1 MRSILFT
8 VVSFFVVL
16 IILNTGYYKEWVQ
29 VRPSQYWDD
38 FLQEKDDTNSL
49 EDIRKAR
56 YGAPYIISTRIRDLM
71 KKNKISDGVIL
82 LEPNSYYRDSLHM
95 TLRMPE
101 PSVLYYYTGLKAVWM
116 NDPPVVVSKARY
128 LLRVSKRGVN
138 LDEIKSQQ
146 QLQQIIDTYKK
157 YPPVL

>member
-1 MRSILFT
+1 MFQSAQDGLHEGT
-8 VVSFFVVL
+8 ASKAASEAVL
-16 IILNTGYYKEWVQ
+16 LQ
-29 VRPSQYWDD
+29 ADMA
-38 FLQEKDDTNSL
+38 FLVEKM
-49 EDIRKAR
+49 
-56 YGAPYIISTRIRDLM
+56 P
-71 KKNKISDGVIL
+71 DGVIL